1 MNRNDWP
8 VGDHGI
14 RPAGDQQ
21 KCFYCGAAKG
31 AQHRMGCVIRNRTVV
46 VRTIVEHVI
55 AVPEDWQRETIEFT
69 EGSSC
74 SDNHITTLRDL
85 VRRLDA
91 DDIGRCTC
99 GMVSIEYVREAT
111 EEDEVESALQIAN
124 QPS

>member
-21 KCFYCGAAKG
+21 KCFYCDAAKG
-31 AQHRMGCVIRNRTVV
+31 AQHRMGCVIRERTVV

-55 AVPEDWQRETIEFT
+55 SVPEDWERPMIEFT

-74 SDNHITTLRDL
+74 SDNRITALRDL
-85 VRRLDA
+85 VRRLDEA
-91 DDIGRCTC
+91 ERCTC

-111 EEDEVESALQIAN
+111 EEDEEGSALQISH

>member
-1 MNRNDWP
+1 MQRNDWP

-21 KCFYCGAAKG
+21 KCFYCDAAKG
-31 AQHRMGCVIRNRTVV
+31 AQHRMGCVIRERTVV

-55 AVPEDWQRETIEFT
+55 AVPEAWERSTIEFT

-74 SDNHITTLRDL
+74 SDNHITALMDL

-91 DDIGRCTC
+91 AEGCTC
-99 GMVSIEYVREAT
+99 GIVAIEYVREAT
-111 EEDEVESALQIAN
+111 AEDEEASALQISHR
-124 QPS
+124 PS

>member
-21 KCFYCGAAKG
+21 KCFYCDGAKG
-31 AQHRMGCVIRNRTVV
+31 AQHRIGCVIRNRTVV

-55 AVPEDWQRETIEFT
+55 TVPEDWERSTIEFT

-74 SDNHITTLRDL
+74 SDNHINTLRAL
-85 VRRLDA
+85 VRRLDDA
-91 DDIGRCTC
+91 DLCTC

-111 EEDEVESALQIAN
+111 EEDEEASALQIGL
-124 QPS
+124 QQS